1 MKNNKKF
8 MRFAYSML
16 IIWTNL

>member
-1 MKNNKKF
+1 MKDSKEF
-8 MRFAYSML
+8 MRFAYSMD